1 MTPLVIEDLTTGALL
16 GTGVFDKMMATNKA
30 HLEAEYGKDR
40 IKGAEYAQVYL
51 GVMDTTMN
59 QAMQFLL
66 QSRRMEVELALIEA
80 QVLLANVQVQLA
92 EVEVLKAQVEMEILE
107 ANKDKIAA
115 EVLLI
120 TQQKVNLAAEALNI
134 PKQGAVID
142 AQAAQHVQQTAN
154 LVSEK
159 LGIEARTAL
168 SEQQTLNAI
177 TENLVLIAQKCKL
190 EAEFDLLV
198 NTNLKTSAEIQLL
211 IQKTATEKAQTME
224 LGVDDNS
231 VIGKQKALYTAQTE
245 GFTRD
250 AEQKTAKVMVD
261 TWNARRMTDEATV
274 ADGTNMLNDAAV
286 GRAVNKLLQGVGA

>member
-211 IQKTATEKAQTME
+211 IQKTATEKAQTMT
-224 LGVDDNS
+224 LGVDEDS

-250 AEQKTAKVMVD
+250 AEQKAAKVMVD